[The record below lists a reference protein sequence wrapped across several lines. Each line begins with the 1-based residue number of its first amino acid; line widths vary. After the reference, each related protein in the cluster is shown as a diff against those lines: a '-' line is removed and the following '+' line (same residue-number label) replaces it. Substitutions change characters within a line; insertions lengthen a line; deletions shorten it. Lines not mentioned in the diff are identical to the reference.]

1 MMLHTAATM
10 LISTRCVSLL
20 SLSRSRLFSSSRI
33 VASGM
38 DDFFAPIVGDGPAP
52 PVSAGRAWHAAEL
65 RGKSFEDLHGLWFV
79 CLKERNL
86 LLTERLYSRQLL
98 QSAPAGNR
106 LDKVKRTMGGIRVV
120 LSERARAAEAA
131 AAAGAR
137 AVAAAVMAKG
147 RVGTIFM
154 GEEGG
159 GGTTRQVTS
168 AASAT
173 STATDEEPRSIL
185 AREMSDAI
193 DAKRA
198 RSNKVRWR
206 VREREKWVNNIMY
219 T

>member
-1 MMLHTAATM
+1 MMLHRSATM
-10 LISTRCVSLL
+10 LLSTRCVSLV
-20 SLSRSRLFSSSRI
+20 SFSPRFFTSSRVI
-33 VASGM
+33 ASGM
-38 DDFFAPIVGDGPAP
+38 DDFFAAPLVGDGPAP
-52 PVSAGRAWHAAEL
+52 PVSAGRAWRAAEL

-154 GEEGG
+154 GEVGG
-159 GGTTRQVTS
+159 GSRAGTSSSTS
-168 AASAT
+168 VAT
-173 STATDEEPRSIL
+173 EEEEPRSIL

-198 RSNKVRWR
+198 RSNKVS
-206 VREREKWVNNIMY
+206 VAF
-219 T
+219 